1 MGDVMTSYQINA
13 VGKDQSMSSSICST
27 RLLRRTVI
35 ATFQAA
41 LTFALISAL
50 SIVVAQSAWAQTE
63 TVLYAFPGTKS
74 GLEPQGGLVR
84 DGKGNLYGTTA
95 VGGTPGVG
103 TLFEITAAG
112 VETLL
117 HNFKG
122 RPRDGTDPSGNLIL
136 SGGKLYGTTEAG
148 GTESGNCN
156 DENAGCGTVFE
167 FITSSGAQKVL
178 YTFLGGSD
186 GSLPSWAGLVRDTK
200 GNLYG
205 TTMWGGGSG
214 CSGFGC
220 GTVFK
225 VTSNGTETVL
235 YRFTGG
241 VDGGLPEA
249 GLVIDPQGN
258 LYGTTSIG
266 GSDGVGTVFEVT
278 PTGTEKVL
286 HSFTDSP
293 KDGASPYAG
302 LVRDASGNLYG
313 TTFGGGPCCGTV
325 FEVTSSGKEKTLYNF
340 AGGSDGSSPW
350 AGLVRDAKGNLYGT
364 TYQGGGS
371 GCKGP
376 GCGTVFQITPAGKET
391 VLYRF
396 TGGTDGGLP
405 MAGLIRDGHGNLY
418 GTATSG
424 GDPSC
429 SANAACGVVFEVTP

>member
-1 MGDVMTSYQINA
+1 MGDGMTSYQRNA
-13 VGKDQSMSSSICST
+13 VGKDQSKSSSFRSAHLFSWT
-27 RLLRRTVI
+27 AI
-35 ATFQAA
+35 ATFQGA
-41 LTFALISAL
+41 LTFALMSAL
-50 SIVVAQSAWAQTE
+50 AVVAAQPAWAQTE
-63 TVLYAFPGTKS
+63 TVLYAFPSTKS
-74 GLEPQGGLVR
+74 GLEPNGGLVR

-95 VGGTPGVG
+95 IGGTPGVG

-112 VETLL
+112 VESLL

-122 RPRDGTDPSGNLIL
+122 RPGDGMDPSGNLIL
-136 SGGKLYGTTEAG
+136 SSGKLYGTTVAG
-148 GTESGNCN
+148 GTQNGNCN
-156 DENAGCGTVFE
+156 DENSGCGTVYE
-167 FITSSGAQKVL
+167 FITSSGTEKVL

-186 GSLPSWAGLVRDTK
+186 GSLPSGAGLVRDTK

-225 VTSNGTETVL
+225 VTSKGVETVL

-241 VDGGLPEA
+241 INGGLPEA
-249 GLVIDPQGN
+249 GLVIDPLGN
-258 LYGTTSIG
+258 LYGTTSSG

-278 PTGTEKVL
+278 PAGTETVI
-286 HSFTDSP
+286 HSFTNSP
-293 KDGASPYAG
+293 NDGAAPYAG

-325 FEVTSSGKEKTLYNF
+325 FEVTSSGTEKILYNF

-371 GCKGP
+371 GCSGGS
-376 GCGTVFQITPAGKET
+376 GCGTVFKITAAGKET

-396 TGGTDGGLP
+396 TGGTDGFP
-405 MAGLIRDGHGNLY
+405 WPDWCEM
-418 GTATSG
+418 GTAICMAPPRLAEIPRVVPRPLVG
-424 GDPSC
+424 SC
-429 SANAACGVVFEVTP
+429 SR